1 MQIYNSLSGQKEEFI
16 PLTPGKVGLYVCGV
30 TVYDLCHIGHARTY
44 TVFDVLVRFLRWRG
58 FEVQYVRNITDIE
71 DKIIKRAAERD
82 IAPEVLVEENVAE
95 MYKDF
100 DALGL
105 LRPGRNNEPRAT
117 ETIPEMLAIIET
129 LIQKGLAY
137 LAQNGDVYYEVARF
151 KEYGQL
157 SKQNLEALKA
167 GSRVEVNE
175 YKRSPLDFVLWKAA
189 KPGEPA
195 WDSPWGRG
203 RPGWHIECSAMTQK
217 CLGKTF
223 DIHGGGSDLRFPHHE
238 NEIAQSEGAHPGEFA
253 RYWMHSGMVQVN
265 NEKMSKS
272 LGNFF
277 VIRDVL
283 KEYAPEVV
291 RYFLLSGHY
300 RSEIHY
306 STQNLE
312 SAKAALTRFY
322 NALEGV
328 TLYAYDDSEVFKKYK
343 ARFVAAMEDDLNT
356 PEALAVLFDLVKE
369 INRAKGQDFMTGI
382 SGGKLAQLLVDL
394 ASPLGLLQAPPADFL
409 QGKVRDQDV
418 AAIQQLIAQRKAAR
432 ESKNFAESDR
442 IRDELK
448 AQGIELEDTKDG
460 TTWRKI

>member
-16 PLTPGKVGLYVCGV
+16 PLVPGKVGLYVCGV

-71 DKIIKRAAERD
+71 DKIIKRAAERG

-117 ETIPEMLAIIET
+117 ETIPEMLDIIET

-137 LAQNGDVYYEVARF
+137 QALNNDVYFEVARF
-151 KEYGQL
+151 KDYGKL
-157 SKQNLEALKA
+157 SKQNLQALKA
-167 GSRVEVNE
+167 GSRVEINE
-175 YKRSPLDFVLWKAA
+175 HKRSPLDFVLWKAA
-189 KPGEPA
+189 KSGEPA
-195 WDSPWGRG
+195 WDSPWGMG

-217 CLGKTF
+217 CLGNTF

-253 RYWMHSGMVQVN
+253 RYWMHSGMVQIN

-283 KEYAPEVV
+283 KEYPAEVV

-322 NALEGV
+322 NALDGV
-328 TLYAYDDSEVFKKYK
+328 TPLVYDASLPVF
-343 ARFVAAMEDDLNT
+343 ADFTTRFVAAMEDDLNT
-356 PEALAVLFDLVKE
+356 PLALAVLFDVVKE
-369 INRAKGQDFMTGI
+369 LNRAKAE
-382 SGGKLAQLLVDL
+382 SAPSAAEWAQLLLDL
-394 ASPLGLLQAPPADFL
+394 ARPLGLLQDQPHGFL
-409 QGKVRDQDV
+409 QGTVRDQDIE
-418 AAIQQLIAQRKAAR
+418 AIQQLIAQRKAAR

-448 AQGIELEDTKDG
+448 VKGIELEDTPEG
-460 TTWRKI
+460 TSWRKI